1 LYPIFT
7 NENNHYE
14 QTGIILLILII
25 ATSASK
31 AQYYYKDIVSN
42 KQVFAERAVLKEQK
56 IRNILVHSFEGN
68 GETSPGFYCEKKI
81 SKDYR
86 RIDTYTKS
94 NISGKSLLTSYYNEK
109 DQLVQSRDSS
119 NLSITISEFKYNDK
133 GNIASIISNSQSKAD
148 NFTTSLVEE
157 HQYLYDEKGAPV
169 KMLRIR
175 NEKDTAIVL
184 LPRTQMAISLMKITR
199 VKMASTI
206 TITTM
211 IKTG

>member
-1 LYPIFT
+1 MKTITMNKPVSFFLT
-7 NENNHYE
+7 
-14 QTGIILLILII
+14 LII

-81 SKDYR
+81 TKDYR

-109 DQLVQSRDSS
+109 DQLIQSRDSS
-119 NLSITISEFKYNDK
+119 SLSITISEF
-133 GNIASIISNSQSKAD
+133 
-148 NFTTSLVEE
+148 
-157 HQYLYDEKGAPV
+157 
-169 KMLRIR
+169 R
-175 NEKDTAIVL
+175 
-184 LPRTQMAISLMKITR
+184 
-199 VKMASTI
+199 
-206 TITTM
+206 
-211 IKTG
+211 